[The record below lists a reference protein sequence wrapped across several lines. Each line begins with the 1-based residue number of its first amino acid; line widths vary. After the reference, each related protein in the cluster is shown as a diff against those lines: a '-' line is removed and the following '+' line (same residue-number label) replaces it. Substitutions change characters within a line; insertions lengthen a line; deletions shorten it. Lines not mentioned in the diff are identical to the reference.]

1 MNGLKSYAIMLYEI
15 KDVIINLF
23 HFINFYKKIL
33 LLMIYL
39 KCVFYFEKLKTKK
52 SILKNKEEK

>member
-1 MNGLKSYAIMLYEI
+1 MNSLKSYAIMLYEI

-52 SILKNKEEK
+52 VF